1 MGVIKGGKYYPDEQP
16 VKQQVKPV
24 VSQIATRG
32 NIDRDYEDH
41 AHDLIQP
48 YMVHQTL
55 ILLSTILKTLKIM
68 DLFQIKRRTRY
79 DSSKEVTIPRPR

>member
-1 MGVIKGGKYYPDEQP
+1 MGVIKGGKYYQDEQP

-48 YMVHQTL
+48 YMADGTPNPDF
-55 ILLSTILKTLKIM
+55 IEYYPEDAKNYGFIS
-68 DLFQIKRRTRY
+68 D
-79 DSSKEVTIPRPR
+79 KEED

>member
-48 YMVHQTL
+48 YMADGTPNPDF
-55 ILLSTILKTLKIM
+55 IEYYPEDAKNYGFIP
-68 DLFQIKRRTRY
+68 D
-79 DSSKEVTIPRPR
+79 KEED